1 MILHRAFQV
10 SRGRSDY
17 VCVPYQDFSF
27 FIFHFFVIHSH
38 KPELFEVT
46 RCLLSCVNFEQ
57 GSSCM
62 EKGEVRS
69 IIRKPPILFEL
80 LITVS
85 ECYYNE
91 PVKIVK
97 IHTIELNGSFAP
109 SGIKELASSCKS
121 SPRRLLFSLQL
132 INMGRHRAWS
142 SNTYTEVVKL

>member
-1 MILHRAFQV
+1 MILYRAFQV

-27 FIFHFFVIHSH
+27 FFFHFFVIHSH
-38 KPELFEVT
+38 KPELFEET
-46 RCLLSCVNFEQ
+46 RCLLRCVNFEQ

-91 PVKIVK
+91 PVKIVR
-97 IHTIELNGSFAP
+97 IHTIELNGPFAP
-109 SGIKELASSCKS
+109 SGIVELASSCKS
-121 SPRRLLFSLQL
+121 SPRRLSFSLEL
-132 INMGRHRAWS
+132 ISMGRHRAWS
-142 SNTYTEVVKL
+142 SNTYTEVAKS